1 MAKTPSTRLFDLV
14 KSLSGSEKRYFKLAT
29 KKDGD
34 SKYLQ
39 LFEAIEEQVDFDD
52 ILLKEIVYKRQEV
65 RGKKFSELKAYLYDL
80 ILKNLQQF
88 DEQNSV
94 DYQLK
99 SLLLSVRSMFR
110 RLRYKDC
117 KYLLTRAKKIAL
129 RYEKFTIVLEVIDW
143 EKDLAYARSDVD
155 YFDKHLIS
163 IRKEE
168 EECLAKMMQVKTYE
182 SLFYELFLVAR
193 TNTPQAIKQKQKVE
207 QLAAHPLMESNE
219 IPTSF
224 HAKVLYYRIQAILS
238 YQRREVEKFYIQSGK
253 LIPLIESKPFLL
265 KEDSSLYI
273 SALNNLIVSCG
284 FTLKYDELRDSLKK
298 LKKVRPNTKDDE
310 LKIHRQ
316 YYTNYFRLCIN
327 TGEFTEGLIILKR
340 HLKEVKKLDSR
351 LFERNIFLFQYFYIH
366 FGNGNFDQALAYL
379 NKWLDLP
386 RSVEQKGLQIL
397 ARIFNLIIHYE
408 MGNSILLDSLL
419 KSTQRSLQKSK
430 NYNAFE
436 HLLFNCLRQANH
448 LINKTEIKNIFADT
462 VEELKSTKWSEKER
476 AILRL
481 FYFEEWLLSKAREKT
496 FAKIIQERV
505 YESQSLNNPS

>member
-14 KSLSGSEKRYFKLAT
+14 KSLSGSEKRYFKLST

-34 SKYLQ
+34 SKYLR
-39 LFEAIEEQVDFDD
+39 LFEAIEEQAHFDD
-52 ILLKEIVYKRQEV
+52 DLLKKIVYDGQEV

-117 KYLLTRAKKIAL
+117 TYLLASAKKIAL
-129 RYEKFTIVLEVIDW
+129 RYEKFAIVLEIIDW

-155 YFDKHLIS
+155 YFDTHLTN
-163 IRKEE
+163 IRQEE
-168 EECLAKMMQVKTYE
+168 EECLAKMMQIKTYE
-182 SLFYELFLVAR
+182 SLFYELFLTAK
-193 TNTPQAIKQKQKVE
+193 TNTPQSEILKEKVKKLTEHPFLKSDIAI
-207 QLAAHPLMESNE
+207 S
-219 IPTSF
+219 SF
-224 HAKVLYYRIQAILS
+224 HSRVLYHRIKAIL
-238 YQRREVEKFYIQSGK
+238 YHQKRDLENFYKTSK
-253 LIPLIESKPFLL
+253 ELIVLIESKKNLL
-265 KEDSSLYI
+265 KEDATHYI
-273 SALNNLIVSCG
+273 SAINNFIVSCG
-284 FTLKYDELRDSLKK
+284 FMEKHDELRSSLTK
-298 LKKVRPNTKDDE
+298 LKKIKPNTKDDE

-316 YYTNYFRLCIN
+316 YYTNYFRLCII
-327 TGEFTEGLIILKR
+327 TGEFKEGLIVLKK
-340 HLKEVKKLDSR
+340 HLKEVKKLDSK
-351 LFERNIFLFQYFYIH
+351 LFERNIFFFQYFYIH
-366 FGNGNFDQALAYL
+366 FGNGDFDQALTYL

-397 ARIFNLIIHYE
+397 ARIFNLILHYE
-408 MGNSILLDSLL
+408 MGNHILLDSLL

-448 LINKTEIKNIFADT
+448 LINKREKKELFADT
-462 VEELKSTKWSEKER
+462 AEKLRTTQWSPKER

-481 FYFEEWLLSKAREKT
+481 FYFEEWLLSKALQKT
-496 FAKIIQERV
+496 FVEIIRERAFKSKI
-505 YESQSLNNPS
+505 